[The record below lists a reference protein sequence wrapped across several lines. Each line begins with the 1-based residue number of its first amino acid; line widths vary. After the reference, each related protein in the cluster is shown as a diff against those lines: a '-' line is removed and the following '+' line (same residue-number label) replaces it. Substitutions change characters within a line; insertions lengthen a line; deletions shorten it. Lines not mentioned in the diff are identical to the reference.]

1 LGAWATMSRRRRT
14 ILMRRVAYGVA
25 IVATV
30 LVGRQVNW
38 ADLTDSMFRPSL
50 MAEQFPKIVTIAA
63 KNTLIFTFFGFV
75 GGLVIGLIVAIM
87 RISQATPFRIVGSV
101 FVDVI
106 RGIPLLVWILI
117 IGFGIPIAT
126 GARIP
131 GSYGAGSVALAIVAG
146 GYMAE
151 TIRAGIEA
159 VPRGQMEAAR
169 SVGMT
174 YSRAMW
180 TIILPQAFRIIIPP
194 LTNELVLLIKDTSLV
209 SVLGVTIGTME
220 LTKFGRAASASA
232 FNATPLIT
240 AALVYLIITLP
251 MIRVVAVLEKRAAQS
266 R

>member
-1 LGAWATMSRRRRT
+1 MASWASLSRRRRT
-14 ILMRRVAYGVA
+14 IVLRRIAYSVSLV
-25 IVATV
+25 IVV
-30 LVGRQVNW
+30 VVGFVIDW
-38 ADLTDSMFRPSL
+38 VSLSDSMIRPSIIVD
-50 MAEQFPKIVTIAA
+50 QFPRIVTVAA
-63 KNTLIFTFFGFV
+63 RNTLIFTFFGFV
-75 GGLVIGLIVAIM
+75 GGLMIGLVVALG
-87 RISQATPFRIVGSV
+87 RISQARPFRIASGV

-126 GARIP
+126 GVRIP
-131 GSYGAGSVALAIVAG
+131 GAYGAGSLALAIVAG

-151 TIRAGIEA
+151 TIRSGIEA

-174 YSRAMW
+174 YTRAMW
-180 TIILPQAFRIIIPP
+180 TIVLPQAFRIIIPP

-209 SVLGVTIGTME
+209 SVLGVTAGTIE
-220 LTKFGRAASASA
+220 LTKFGRSASATA

-240 AALVYLIITLP
+240 AALVYLAITLP
-251 MIRVVAVLEKRAAQS
+251 MIRVVAILEKNEAAS